1 MENKLNPRASELSR
15 KRFALLQTQKSEF
28 IEKLNSSLPYE
39 ENEELASAYWDV
51 VEVMNRILVQ
61 EARYLVA
68 LEESIQKR
76 AL

>member
-1 MENKLNPRASELSR
+1 MDSVTENKLNPRASELSR

-51 VEVMNRILVQ
+51 VKIMDLVLLQ
-61 EARYLVA
+61 EAHYLVT
-68 LEESIQKR
+68 LETGD
-76 AL
+76 

>member
-1 MENKLNPRASELSR
+1 MTEMNLNRRAMELSR

-51 VEVMNRILVQ
+51 VKIMDLVLLQ
-61 EARYLVA
+61 EAHYLA
-68 LEESIQKR
+68 TLETGD
-76 AL
+76 